1 MDNYTFNS
9 RYGTYKPTKNF
20 ISRISCNKKCARPKT
35 IKFLKTFHFQSQV
48 LPIAICKLLHVSNLS
63 RGNPIIKNEETHTGE
78 VTRVL
83 NDFGE
88 ECFITRIKKIDGNIK
103 EFESLSQLR

>member
-1 MDNYTFNS
+1 M
-9 RYGTYKPTKNF
+9 
-20 ISRISCNKKCARPKT
+20 
-35 IKFLKTFHFQSQV
+35 KTFHFQSQV

-88 ECFITRIKKIDGNIK
+88 ECFITRIKEIDRNIK
-103 EFESLSQLR
+103 MRNSISKHLYYNIAKDF

>member
-1 MDNYTFNS
+1 M
-9 RYGTYKPTKNF
+9 
-20 ISRISCNKKCARPKT
+20 
-35 IKFLKTFHFQSQV
+35 KTFHFQSQV

-63 RGNPIIKNEETHTGE
+63 RGNPIIKNEETHTGDF
-78 VTRVL
+78 TRVL

-103 EFESLSQLR
+103 DCESLFQIILTIILQAINKDFIFITLQGLVY

>member
-1 MDNYTFNS
+1 M
-9 RYGTYKPTKNF
+9 
-20 ISRISCNKKCARPKT
+20 
-35 IKFLKTFHFQSQV
+35 KTFHFQSQV

-103 EFESLSQLR
+103 ECESLFQIILTIIIR